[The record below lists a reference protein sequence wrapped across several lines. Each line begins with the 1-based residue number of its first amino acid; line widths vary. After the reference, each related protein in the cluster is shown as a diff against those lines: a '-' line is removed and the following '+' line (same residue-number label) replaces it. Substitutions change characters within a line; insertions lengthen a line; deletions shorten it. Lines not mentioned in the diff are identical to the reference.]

1 MVAKRQLR
9 CTDFSVKLLFF
20 SVIWAF
26 LAQAEPE
33 IKLKVDGKVQ
43 TLPME
48 TYIEGVI
55 SSELPK
61 SWPLEVLKAQAIAA
75 RTYAVWQKYQ
85 KEHLESSVMDQVY
98 HGPDRVHDNARKAV
112 RETAGQIL
120 TYDSKPA
127 HTYFHASCGG
137 HTASSAE
144 VFGGSEPY
152 LKTVE
157 CPYCRTSPVYRWKFE
172 IPRKDLDK
180 KLGAKISELEFT
192 GETESSRVKGVRFK
206 SKPALK
212 DMKGNDLRAKVGY
225 DKLRSTLITKHSLGW
240 RNAEFQGRGHGHG
253 VGMCQWGALEMAKR
267 GKSAEEILEFYYPGT
282 QLQKLY

>member
-1 MVAKRQLR
+1 MKHIFFL
-9 CTDFSVKLLFF
+9 CLWGLLAH
-20 SVIWAF
+20 ST
-26 LAQAEPE
+26 PE
-33 IKLKVDGKVQ
+33 IKLKIDGKVQ

-98 HGPDRVHDNARKAV
+98 HGPERVHDNARKAV
-112 RETAGQIL
+112 KETAGQIL
-120 TYDSKPA
+120 TYDAKPA

-152 LKTVE
+152 LKSVE
-157 CPYCRTSPVYRWKFE
+157 CPYCRTSPVYRWKLE
-172 IPRKDLDK
+172 ISRKDLDK
-180 KLGAKISELEFT
+180 KLGVKVSELEFI
-192 GETESSRVKGVRFK
+192 GETESNRVRGVRFK

-212 DMKGNDLRAKVGY
+212 DMKGTDFRAKVGY

-253 VGMCQWGALEMAKR
+253 VGMCQWGALEMAKQ
-267 GKSAEEILEFYYPGT
+267 GKTAEQILEFYYPGT
-282 QLQKLY
+282 KIQKLY